1 MHYGFGLTG
10 RCLRS
15 VVCGACNCT
24 SIHGAADVFE
34 VIRSFNRRD
43 DSVNDRMGH
52 IRNESDGEMFIE
64 QGGDDDYDDDD
75 DDEINNDDDSMIAQ
89 HLRTSTKRQDKDIEC
104 KDVEH

>member
-10 RCLRS
+10 RCLRL

-34 VIRSFNRRD
+34 VIRSLNRRD
-43 DSVNDRMGH
+43 DSVYDRMGH

-64 QGGDDDYDDDD
+64 QGGDYV
-75 DDEINNDDDSMIAQ
+75 NDGGDVMM
-89 HLRTSTKRQDKDIEC
+89 TTTTTTTTKLITTTTA
-104 KDVEH
+104 

>member
-1 MHYGFGLTG
+1 M
-10 RCLRS
+10 

-43 DSVNDRMGH
+43 DSVNDLRGH

-64 QGGDDDYDDDD
+64 QGGDDNDDDN
-75 DDEINNDDDSMIAQ
+75 EINNDDDSMIEQ

>member
-1 MHYGFGLTG
+1 MGL
-10 RCLRS
+10 

-64 QGGDDDYDDDD
+64 QGGDDDDDDD
-75 DDEINNDDDSMIAQ
+75 DDDSMIAQ
-89 HLRTSTKRQDKDIEC
+89 HLRTSTKRQD
-104 KDVEH
+104 

>member
-1 MHYGFGLTG
+1 
-10 RCLRS
+10 
-15 VVCGACNCT
+15 
-24 SIHGAADVFE
+24 
-34 VIRSFNRRD
+34 
-43 DSVNDRMGH
+43 MGH

-64 QGGDDDYDDDD
+64 QGGDGDDDDDDDD